1 MKVYLWSMTFYTFT
15 ESASYKEDNT
25 NEIKFQYI
33 NKKNMYLK
41 KISKKQQN
49 PSKYTSLIRDYRNIC
64 T

>member
-1 MKVYLWSMTFYTFT
+1 MTFYTFT

>member
-41 KISKKQQN
+41 KNFKKTTK
-49 PSKYTSLIRDYRNIC
+49 P
-64 T
+64 